1 MTLHSSCE
9 SVRPHLG
16 AFVDDELTG
25 RERLQVVSHIE
36 RCTACAIEADDLRG
50 LGAGLRS
57 AAASRAMP
65 AFAGLASG
73 VIGRVRAE
81 RAQSWRAV
89 FERAVGD
96 WHWVV
101 VGAGSV
107 LATTITTSVVWL
119 VLWFGPAPIRED
131 SLAALLNNLSTSPG
145 SMFLIVSPKAD
156 ANHITLMQ
164 VSDDAAASRNVPA
177 SMRMSERELVDALA
191 HRLEQTGWRGQ
202 LHSMTAD
209 QRRYV
214 ESLLDDISRPRLAE
228 QTLFGPQINVRQ
240 VHLVTETSVTAKGL

>member
-1 MTLHSSCE
+1 MSPPSCE

-25 RERLQVVSHIE
+25 RERLQVVSHME
-36 RCTACAIEADDLRG
+36 RCTSCATEAEDLRG

-57 AAASRAMP
+57 AAASRPVP

-81 RAQSWRAV
+81 RAQSWRAM

-119 VLWFGPAPIRED
+119 VLWFGPAPERAD

-156 ANHITLMQ
+156 AKHLTLMQ
-164 VSDDAAASRNVPA
+164 VSDASSRNV
-177 SMRMSERELVDALA
+177 SVTMRMSERELVDALA

-209 QRRYV
+209 QRQDV
-214 ESLLDDISRPRLAE
+214 ESLLDDISSPRLADPA
-228 QTLFGPQINVRQ
+228 LFGPQITVRQ

>member
-1 MTLHSSCE
+1 MSLLSCE

-25 RERLQVVSHIE
+25 RERLQVVSHLE
-36 RCTACAIEADDLRG
+36 RCPTCGAEAEDLRG
-50 LGAGLRS
+50 LGAVLRS
-57 AAASRAMP
+57 TASAEPFP

-107 LATTITTSVVWL
+107 FATTITTSVVWL
-119 VLWFGPAPIRED
+119 VLLFGPAPVRED
-131 SLAALLNNLSTSPG
+131 SLAALLTNLSTSPG

-156 ANHITLMQ
+156 AKRLTLMQ
-164 VSDDAAASRNVPA
+164 ISDAASSRHVPA
-177 SMRMSERELVDALA
+177 TTRMSERELVDALA
-191 HRLEQTGWRGQ
+191 FRLEQTGWRGQ

-209 QRRYV
+209 QRRHV

-228 QTLFGPQINVRQ
+228 PALFGPQITVRQ

>member
-1 MTLHSSCE
+1 MTHLSCQ
-9 SVRPHLG
+9 SVRSHLG

-25 RERLQVVSHIE
+25 RTRLQVAAHIE
-36 RCTACAIEADDLRG
+36 QCTDCAEEAEELRG
-50 LGAGLRS
+50 LGAELRS
-57 AAASRAMP
+57 AALAQPMP

-81 RAQSWRAV
+81 RAQSWRAM

-119 VLWFGPAPIRED
+119 VLLFGPAPVRED

-145 SMFLIVSPKAD
+145 SMFLVVSPKAD
-156 ANHITLMQ
+156 VEHLTLMQ
-164 VSDDAAASRNVPA
+164 ISDAASSRVVPA
-177 SMRMSERELVDALA
+177 TMRISERELVDALA
-191 HRLEQTGWRGQ
+191 HGLARTGWRGQ
-202 LHSMTAD
+202 LHSMTAA
-209 QRRYV
+209 QRLYV
-214 ESLLDDISRPRLAE
+214 ESLLDEISRPHVAE
-228 QTLFGPQINVRQ
+228 RALFGPQITVRQ
-240 VHLVTETSVTAKGL
+240 LHLITETSVTAKGL

>member
-1 MTLHSSCE
+1 MSPLSCQ

-25 RERLQVVSHIE
+25 RERLQVVAHIE
-36 RCTACAIEADDLRG
+36 RCTDCAAEAEDLRG
-50 LGAGLRS
+50 LGGVLRS
-57 AAASRAMP
+57 AASTRAMP

-81 RAQSWRAV
+81 RAQSWGAM
-89 FERAVGD
+89 FERALGD

-119 VLWFGPAPIRED
+119 VLWFGPAPERQD

-145 SMFLIVSPKAD
+145 SMFLIVSPKSD
-156 ANHITLMQ
+156 VEHLTLMQ
-164 VSDDAAASRNVPA
+164 ISDAAATRTVPVT
-177 SMRMSERELVDALA
+177 MRMSERELVDALA
-191 HRLEQTGWRGQ
+191 QGLERTGWRGQ

-209 QRRYV
+209 ERRYV
-214 ESLLDDISRPRLAE
+214 ENLLNEISRPHVAE
-228 QTLFGPQINVRQ
+228 PALFGPQITVRQ
-240 VHLVTETSVTAKGL
+240 LHLVTETSVTAKGL